1 MKKKNNSKNSKT
13 NGIFFLKVKYLD
25 IKTGHPWIV
34 IINEEDGRRFGIR
47 PGDELVVKWK
57 EKQTEIS
64 VDTTKSLVKEGEI
77 GVFWDITNRYRI
89 KQGEFLELKLAGHAP
104 SLKIIHKKLNRK
116 RLSYKEMHTL
126 VFDIAKHRINDLELA
141 FFIASAFD
149 KKNFSKE
156 EVYYLTKAISETGE
170 MMKFGKVVADKHS
183 TGGIPGN
190 RVSPIIVAI
199 VASHGITIPKTS
211 SRAITS
217 AAGTADTMEVLAPV
231 SFSLGEIKKIV
242 KKTNGCLIWGG
253 ALRLA
258 PADDRFIKITR
269 RLGLEPYSKM
279 VASIMSKQV
288 ATGINHLIIDM
299 PIGPTAKIS
308 NAKDVQ
314 FVKNLFLYLS
324 KRFNIKIKIVSQKT
338 MGPIGK
344 GVGPCLE
351 ARDVMRVLQQKEN
364 RPEDL
369 EKKAVQLAGDLLELV
384 GKAKKGEGKRLA
396 LESLKSKNAFKK
408 MQEIIKAQGGNSGID
423 SEKIPLGK
431 ITYELKSVQNGLI
444 QSIHNK
450 NLNKI
455 CRLLGTPL
463 TKEAGVYLNKS
474 VGEKVKKKDVL
485 CTFYTDS
492 EQRLILAKHALQKLE
507 LYKIKK

>member
-1 MKKKNNSKNSKT
+1 MKDRNNLKRNS
-13 NGIFFLKVKYLD
+13 GFSLKVKYLD
-25 IKTGHPWIV
+25 IKTGYPWIV
-34 IINEEDGRRFGIR
+34 IVHNEDGKRFGIR

-57 EKQTEIS
+57 EKQTEIA
-64 VDTTKSLVKEGEI
+64 VDTTESLVKKGEI
-77 GVFWDITNRYRI
+77 GVFQDITNRYKI
-89 KQGEFLELKLAGHAP
+89 KEGEFLELKLAGHAP

-116 RLSYKEMHTL
+116 KLSYKEIHSL
-126 VFDIAKHRINDLELA
+126 VSDIAKHRINDLELA

-156 EVYYLTKAISETGE
+156 EIYYLTKAISETGE
-170 MMKFGKVVADKHS
+170 MMKFGKVTADKHS
-183 TGGIPGN
+183 IGGIPGN

-199 VASHGITIPKTS
+199 VASYGITIPKTS

-231 SFSLGEIKKIV
+231 SFSLDEIKRII
-242 KKTNGCLIWGG
+242 KKTNACLIWGG

-258 PADDRFIKITR
+258 PVDDRFIQITR
-269 RLGLEPYSKM
+269 RLELEPYSKM
-279 VASIMSKQV
+279 VVSIMSKQI
-288 ATGINHLIIDM
+288 ATGITHLVVDM

-308 NAKDVQ
+308 NAKDIQ

-324 KRFNIKIKIVSQKT
+324 KKFKIKTKIVIQKT

-344 GVGPCLE
+344 GIGPCLE

-364 RPEDL
+364 RPKDL
-369 EKKAVQLAGDLLELV
+369 EKKAVRLAGDLLELV

-408 MQEIIKAQGGNSGID
+408 MQEIIKAQGGDSGID
-423 SEKIPLGK
+423 SEKILLGK
-431 ITYELKSVQNGLI
+431 ITYELKSAKSGFVK
-444 QSIHNK
+444 SIHNK

-455 CRLLGTPL
+455 CGLLGTPL

-492 EQRLILAKHALQKLE
+492 EQRLILAKHSLKGIG
-507 LYKIKK
+507 LYKIE

>member
-13 NGIFFLKVKYLD
+13 DGIFFLKVKYLD
-25 IKTGHPWIV
+25 IKTGYPWIV

-57 EKQTEIS
+57 EKQTEIA
-64 VDTTKSLVKEGEI
+64 VDTTGSLVKKGEI
-77 GVFWDITNRYRI
+77 GVFQDITNRYRI

-116 RLSYKEMHTL
+116 RLSCKEISTL
-126 VFDIAKHRINDLELA
+126 VSDIAKHKINDLELA

-149 KKNFSKE
+149 EKNFSKE
-156 EVYYLTKAISETGE
+156 EIYYLTKAISETGE
-170 MMKFGKVVADKHS
+170 MIKFGKIVADKHS
-183 TGGIPGN
+183 IGGIPGN

-231 SFSLGEIKKIV
+231 SFSLDEIKKIV
-242 KKTNGCLIWGG
+242 KETNGCLIWGG

-258 PADDRFIKITR
+258 PVDDRFIKITR
-269 RLGLEPYSKM
+269 RLGFEPYSKM
-279 VASIMSKQV
+279 VVSIMSKQI
-288 ATGINHLIIDM
+288 ATGINYLVIDM

-314 FVKNLFLYLS
+314 FVKNLFLYLA
-324 KRFNIKIKIVSQKT
+324 KRFNIKIKIVVKRT
-338 MGPIGK
+338 MSPIGR
-344 GVGPCLE
+344 GIGPCLE

-364 RPEDL
+364 RPKDL
-369 EKKAVQLAGDLLELV
+369 EEKAAQLAGDLLELV
-384 GKAKKGEGKRLA
+384 KKAKKGTGKRLA
-396 LESLKSKNAFKK
+396 LESLQSKNALKK
-408 MQEIIKAQGGNSGID
+408 MREIIKAQGGNSKID
-423 SEKIPLGK
+423 SEEIPLGK
-431 ITYELKSVQNGLI
+431 ITYKLKSVKNGLVR
-444 QSIHNK
+444 SIHNK

-463 TKEAGVYLNKS
+463 TQEAGVYLNKS
-474 VGEKVKKKDVL
+474 VGEKVKKKDTL
-485 CTFYTDS
+485 CIFYTDS
-492 EQRLILAKHALQKLE
+492 EQRLILAKHALQTLE
-507 LYKIKK
+507 LYKIS

>member
-1 MKKKNNSKNSKT
+1 MKKKNNSKNSKA
-13 NGIFFLKVKYLD
+13 NGIFFLKAKYLD

-57 EKQTEIS
+57 EKQTEIA
-64 VDTTKSLVKEGEI
+64 VDTTRSLVKKGEI
-77 GVFWDITNRYRI
+77 GVFRDIISRYRI

-116 RLSYKEMHTL
+116 KLSYKEMHSL
-126 VFDIAKHRINDLELA
+126 ISDIAKHRINDLELA

-149 KKNFSKE
+149 EKNFSKE
-156 EVYYLTKAISETGE
+156 EIYYLTKAISETGE
-170 MMKFGKVVADKHS
+170 MIKFGKVTADKHS
-183 TGGIPGN
+183 IGGIPGN
-190 RVSPIIVAI
+190 RVSPIIVPI
-199 VASHGITIPKTS
+199 VASYGITIPKTS

-231 SFSLGEIKKIV
+231 GLPLKKIKKVV
-242 KKTNGCLIWGG
+242 KETNACLIWGG

-288 ATGINHLIIDM
+288 ATGINHLVIDM

-308 NAKDVQ
+308 NTKDIQ

-324 KRFNIKIKIVSQKT
+324 ERFNIKIKIISQKT
-338 MGPIGK
+338 MGPIGR
-344 GVGPCLE
+344 GIGPCLE
-351 ARDVMRVLQQKEN
+351 ARDVMRVLQQKKN
-364 RPEDL
+364 RPKDL
-369 EKKAVQLAGDLLELV
+369 EKKSIQLAGDLLELV
-384 GKAKKGEGKRLA
+384 GKVKKGKGKKLA
-396 LESLKSKNAFKK
+396 LKNLQSRNALKK
-408 MQEIIKAQGGNSGID
+408 MQEIIKAQGGDSKID

-431 ITYELKSVQNGLI
+431 ISYKLKSSQNGFVR
-444 QSIHNK
+444 SIHNK

-455 CRLLGTPL
+455 CGLLGTPL
-463 TKEAGVYLNKS
+463 TKEAGIYLNKS
-474 VGEKVKKKDVL
+474 IGEKVKKEDVL

-507 LYKIKK
+507 LYKIS